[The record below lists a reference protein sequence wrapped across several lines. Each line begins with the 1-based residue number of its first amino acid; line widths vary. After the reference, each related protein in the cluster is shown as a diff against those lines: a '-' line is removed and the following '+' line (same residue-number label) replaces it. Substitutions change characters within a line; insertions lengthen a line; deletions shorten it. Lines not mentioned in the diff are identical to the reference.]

1 VAVSFIGG
9 GNQRT
14 QRKPIFYLK
23 NKDFKKWILSPD
35 LSNFETV
42 YWEKNLIFI

>member
-14 QRKPIFYLK
+14 TPIFYLK
-23 NKDFKKWILSPD
+23 NKDFEKWILSPD

-42 YWEKNLIFI
+42 YWEKNCDGCV